1 MKRKPL
7 FAACLGALVCCVPL
21 QACLND
27 RDSDLLEREARGL
40 PDVMRVITGRFER
53 NPPLFYQMRL
63 QRVEREL
70 KRDPNQLA
78 LYDDA
83 AVASDRLG
91 KDDKALGWIEAR
103 RKLLP
108 PFDAK
113 NKAMREQWYRYYA
126 NAGTF
131 RAHKWI
137 RDGANRQNIGEMKHA
152 ASDIARAID
161 IKPNAH
167 FGREKYQLKAM
178 RWIIAPPP
186 LNDYGAAS
194 GFFYESGTKI
204 MSLPTLLGWNPQQ
217 NDYTSDLKAAQEE
230 LKKEGMDDAV
240 EGLAGLVV
248 LGNAWES
255 LDVFY
260 ALQTPLMIQG
270 KGSLLALTRLRCRE
284 LLDQGKVSLYP
295 KAFTRQELTE
305 AVAPSYDWRIR
316 SYTPQKM
323 REIYTR
329 LRTEAEEYQSKRT
342 SYMMARL
349 EKGAHPDTDP
359 SFWNEWR
366 DQGPP
371 PAAPYSFWEKHGL
384 ATSIIGGALLLSL
397 FLLRARRT
405 RRVAVAV

>member
-1 MKRKPL
+1 MKRL
-7 FAACLGALVCCVPL
+7 HLAAMVGALMVCVPS

-27 RDSDLLEREARGL
+27 RDSDLLEREASGL

-63 QRVEREL
+63 KRVEAEL
-70 KRDPNQLA
+70 KRDPQQLA

-91 KDDKALGWIEAR
+91 KSADALRWIEAK

-108 PFDAK
+108 PLDAA
-113 NKAMREQWYRYYA
+113 NKAQREQWYRYYA

-137 RDGANRQNIGEMKHA
+137 RDGANRTRINEMKHA
-152 ASDIARAID
+152 ASDIARAIE

-178 RWIIAPPP
+178 RWITAPPP
-186 LNDYGAAS
+186 LKEG
-194 GFFYESGTKI
+194 GFY
-204 MSLPTLLGWNPQQ
+204 SLNAEMLPDFLKFNPKDH
-217 NDYTSDLKAAQEE
+217 DYTFDVEGARKE
-230 LKKEGMDDAV
+230 LKKEGLDDAI
-240 EGLAGLVV
+240 EGLTGLVV

-260 ALQTPLMIQG
+260 ALQTPLAIQG
-270 KGSLLALTRLRCRE
+270 KGSLLALTRLRCLE
-284 LLDQGKVSLYP
+284 LLDQGKTSLYP
-295 KAFTRQELTE
+295 KSFTREELME
-305 AVAPSYDWRIR
+305 NVAPKRDLKIR
-316 SYTPQKM
+316 SYTPQQM

-329 LRTEAEEYQSKRT
+329 LRTEAEEYQTKRT
-342 SYMMARL
+342 AYMMARL
-349 EKGAHPDTDP
+349 EKGAHPDIEK
-359 SFWNEWR
+359 SFWNEWH
-366 DQGPP
+366 DDGPP
-371 PAAPYSFWEKHGL
+371 PAVPFSFWEKHGA
-384 ATSIIGGALLLSL
+384 ATAIIGGALILSL
-397 FLLRARRT
+397 LLLRSKRT